1 MTDSHVP
8 ASRDPLESVSNA
20 CEAGRQSEDVA
31 LVANN
36 LNALLQSNSYRLAH
50 EDQELLNSNDM
61 RGVRMLLEIS
71 KPEMVLEEQ
80 SITSTILVFGG
91 ACLVEKVAAERQL
104 AMARQ
109 RLDQEPANR
118 TMQRQV
124 QRCKQLVEL
133 APFYEAAREFAH
145 LASCGQ
151 KVGEGC
157 RHVIATGGGP
167 GIMEAANRGAFD
179 AGFKS
184 IGFNIS
190 LPHEQSPNPFV
201 TPELCFRFNY
211 FALRKF
217 HFVMRAVGAVF
228 FPGGF
233 GTLDELFEVLT
244 LCQTGIKGPIPIV
257 LFGRDYWNNV
267 INFQA
272 LADSGLIAD
281 ENLDLVQFADSA
293 TEAWDLIQTSERFSS
308 CPTSE

>member
-1 MTDSHVP
+1 MS
-8 ASRDPLESVSNA
+8 DPNITAGQEGPDPMSKA
-20 CEAGRQSEDVA
+20 CETGRQSEDVA

-71 KPEMVLEEQ
+71 KPEMVLEDQ
-80 SITSTILVFGG
+80 SIASTILVFGG

-104 AMARQ
+104 AVALQ
-109 RLDQEPANR
+109 HLEQEPDSTAA
-118 TMQRQV
+118 QRQV

-151 KVGEGC
+151 KDGEGC

-257 LFGRDYWNNV
+257 LFGRNYWTNV
-267 INFQA
+267 INFDA

-281 ENLDLVQFADSA
+281 DNLDLVQFADSA
-293 TEAWDLIQTSERFSS
+293 DEAWELIRRSERFNS
-308 CPTSE
+308 CPSR

>member
-1 MTDSHVP
+1 MTDPNISAGQEGHEP
-8 ASRDPLESVSNA
+8 MSKA
-20 CEAGRQSEDVA
+20 CETGRQSEDVA

-80 SITSTILVFGG
+80 SIASTILVFGG

-104 AMARQ
+104 AVALQ
-109 RLDQEPANR
+109 HLDQEPDSTAA
-118 TMQRQV
+118 QRQV

-151 KVGEGC
+151 KDGEGC

-244 LCQTGIKGPIPIV
+244 LCQTGIKGAIPIV
-257 LFGRDYWNNV
+257 LFGRDYWQNI

-281 ENLDLVQFADSA
+281 DNLDLVQFADTA
-293 TEAWDLIQTSERFSS
+293 NEAWTLIRSSDRFSS
-308 CPTSE
+308 CPNR

>member
-1 MTDSHVP
+1 MTDPQNP
-8 ASRDPLESVSNA
+8 ANQGAPQASAAA
-20 CEAGRQSEDVA
+20 CETGRQSEDVA

-80 SITSTILVFGG
+80 SIASTILVFGG

-104 AMARQ
+104 AMAQQ
-109 RLDQEPANR
+109 RLDQAP
-118 TMQRQV
+118 TDKTLQRQV
-124 QRCKQLVEL
+124 QRCQQLVEL

-151 KVGEGC
+151 KDGEGC

-257 LFGRDYWNNV
+257 LFGRDYWQNI

-281 ENLDLVQFADSA
+281 DNLDLVQFADTAS
-293 TEAWDLIQTSERFSS
+293 EAWTLIRSSDRFSS
-308 CPTSE
+308 CPSH

>member
-1 MTDSHVP
+1 M
-8 ASRDPLESVSNA
+8 SNPNISAGQEGHEPMSKA
-20 CEAGRQSEDVA
+20 CETGRQSEDVA

-71 KPEMVLEEQ
+71 KPEMVLEDQ
-80 SITSTILVFGG
+80 SIASTILVFGG

-104 AMARQ
+104 AVALQ
-109 RLDQEPANR
+109 HLEQEPDSTAA
-118 TMQRQV
+118 QRQV

-151 KVGEGC
+151 KDGEGC

-257 LFGRDYWNNV
+257 LFGRNYWTNV
-267 INFQA
+267 INFDA

-281 ENLDLVQFADSA
+281 DNLDLVQFADSA
-293 TEAWDLIQTSERFSS
+293 DEAWELIRRSERFNS
-308 CPTSE
+308 CPSR

>member
-1 MTDSHVP
+1 MTDPNISAGQEGHEP
-8 ASRDPLESVSNA
+8 MSKA
-20 CEAGRQSEDVA
+20 CETGRQSEDVA

-80 SITSTILVFGG
+80 SIASTILVFGG
-91 ACLVEKVAAERQL
+91 ACLVEKVAAGRQL
-104 AMARQ
+104 AMAQQ
-109 RLDQEPANR
+109 RLDQAP
-118 TMQRQV
+118 TDKTLQRQV
-124 QRCKQLVEL
+124 QRCQQLVEL

-151 KVGEGC
+151 KDGEGC

-167 GIMEAANRGAFD
+167 GIMEAANCGAFD

-257 LFGRDYWNNV
+257 LFGRDYWQNI

-281 ENLDLVQFADSA
+281 DNLDLVQFADTAS
-293 TEAWDLIQTSERFSS
+293 EAWTLIRSSDCFSS
-308 CPTSE
+308 CPSH

>member
-1 MTDSHVP
+1 MN
-8 ASRDPLESVSNA
+8 DPHISANQGAQQSTPHA
-20 CEAGRQSEDVA
+20 CEAGRQSDDVA

-80 SITSTILVFGG
+80 SIASTILVFGG

-104 AMARQ
+104 AVAQ
-109 RLDQEPANR
+109 QQFKKEPTNSR
-118 TMQRQV
+118 VQRQV
-124 QRCKQLVEL
+124 QRCKHLVEL
-133 APFYEAAREFAH
+133 APFYEAAREFSH
-145 LASCGQ
+145 LVSCGQ
-151 KVGEGC
+151 NDGGGC

-190 LPHEQSPNPFV
+190 LPHEQRPNPFV

-217 HFVMRAVGAVF
+217 HFVMRAAGAVF
-228 FPGGF
+228 FPGGY

-244 LCQTGIKGPIPIV
+244 LCQTGIKGAIPIV
-257 LFGRDYWNNV
+257 LFGSDYWHNV

-281 ENLDLVQFADSA
+281 DNLELVQFADTA
-293 TEAWDLIQTSERFSS
+293 TEAWELIRDSQRFSRCAS
-308 CPTSE
+308 DS

>member
-1 MTDSHVP
+1 MS
-8 ASRDPLESVSNA
+8 DPNISAGQEGPDPISKA
-20 CEAGRQSEDVA
+20 CETGRQSEDVA

-71 KPEMVLEEQ
+71 KPEMVLEDQ
-80 SITSTILVFGG
+80 SIASTILVFGG

-104 AMARQ
+104 AVALQ
-109 RLDQEPANR
+109 HLEQEPDSTAA
-118 TMQRQV
+118 QRQV

-151 KVGEGC
+151 KDGEGC

-257 LFGRDYWNNV
+257 LFGRNYWTNV
-267 INFQA
+267 INFHA

-281 ENLDLVQFADSA
+281 DNLDLVQFADSA
-293 TEAWDLIQTSERFSS
+293 DEAWELIRRSERFNS
-308 CPTSE
+308 CPSR

>member
-1 MTDSHVP
+1 MTDPHSP
-8 ASRDPLESVSNA
+8 ASQGAPEARAAA
-20 CEAGRQSEDVA
+20 CETGRQSEDVA

-71 KPEMVLEEQ
+71 KPEMVLEDQ
-80 SITSTILVFGG
+80 SIASTILVFGG

-104 AMARQ
+104 AVALQ
-109 RLDQEPANR
+109 HLEQEPDSTAA
-118 TMQRQV
+118 QRQL

-151 KVGEGC
+151 KDGEGC

-217 HFVMRAVGAVF
+217 HFVMRTIGAVF

-257 LFGRDYWNNV
+257 LFGRDYWQNI

-281 ENLDLVQFADSA
+281 DNLDLVQFADSA
-293 TEAWDLIQTSERFSS
+293 DEAWELIRRSERFNS
-308 CPTSE
+308 CPSR